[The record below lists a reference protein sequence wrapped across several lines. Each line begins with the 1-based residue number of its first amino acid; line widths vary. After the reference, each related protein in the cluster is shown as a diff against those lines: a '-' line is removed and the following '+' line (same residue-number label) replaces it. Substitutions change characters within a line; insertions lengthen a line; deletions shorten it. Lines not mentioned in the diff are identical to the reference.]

1 MWSPLLFSLLLALPA
16 NARDLCLGGECQC
29 NGVVA
34 SCSGQDIKVGSTHTH
49 LTILLPHLSS
59 QLVPSQLNPRLQ
71 ELTLTNTS
79 LSILGSSQF
88 FDYTEL
94 VTLDMSSNQIAEI
107 AELTFRFQQQLTSL
121 NLSHNSISTLDNLSL
136 TGLSSLQVL
145 DLSHNL
151 LGEVHEGVFQSLT
164 SVVSLKLD
172 SNRIR
177 SLDKRVFSSLP
188 NLEHLSLR
196 DNPLGPTIS
205 PQVVLP
211 TSLLSLDLANT
222 GLEELPTFKLPRLR
236 SLQLSG
242 NPLGNIRD
250 VELANL
256 GNLEILDLAN
266 TSLAYMPPLAL
277 LTSLIHLD
285 LSHNQIPSVKNMAA
299 LPVLEK
305 FSLSHNPFLVYV
317 HTPTLENL
325 SFLSLSHSPRLSSWT
340 SEPLPSLTHLDLR
353 QSAPS
358 LPPPS
363 LLPSITSVKL
373 AGSLLT
379 CDCALKPWRDL
390 LSSLPLSS
398 RDSPTCSL
406 GTPLL
411 ASTFPHC
418 ASPPSSLVLGLGI
431 GLLLLLI
438 ILAGVTFHHRSR
450 AAILLR
456 QVRGCHVSEEGV
468 GYQRQTLQQED
479 YWLSLARRAQAR
491 PDPGTPVP
499 VTEL

>member
-1 MWSPLLFSLLLALPA
+1 MWSPLLCFLLLALPA
-16 NARDLCLGGECQC
+16 TARDLCLGGECQC
-29 NGVVA
+29 DGVVA
-34 SCSGQDIKVGSTHTH
+34 SCSGQDIK
-49 LTILLPHLSS
+49 
-59 QLVPSQLNPRLQ
+59 LVPSQLNPRLQ

-196 DNPLGPTIS
+196 DNPLGPIIS
-205 PQVVLP
+205 PQVALP
-211 TSLLSLDLANT
+211 SSLLSLALADT
-222 GLEELPTFKLPRLR
+222 GLEEMPTFKLPRLR

-242 NPLGNIRD
+242 NPLGNIR
-250 VELANL
+250 ELANL

-285 LSHNQIPSVKNMAA
+285 LSHNQIPSVENMAA

-353 QSAPS
+353 KSAPS

-373 AGSLLT
+373 AGSLFT

-411 ASTFPHC
+411 TSTFPHC